1 MKCPECDKPMT
12 SARENYSYTASG
24 LPYVTLVGVEV
35 RRCKACGEHEVVI
48 PKIEHLHRAI
58 ALAVIGKSAR
68 LTAAEVRYLRKY
80 LGWSGA
86 DFARHM
92 GVTPESVSRWE
103 NDREQMSAVAD
114 RLLRLMVAT
123 KAPVSD
129 YSLDLLAELGDESSP
144 VRLRVEVEK
153 GGWHA
158 EAVAA

>member
-1 MKCPECDKPMT
+1 M
-12 SARENYSYTASG
+12 
-24 LPYVTLVGVEV
+24 
-35 RRCKACGEHEVVI
+35 
-48 PKIEHLHRAI
+48 
-58 ALAVIGKSAR
+58 LADSD
-68 LTAAEVRYLRKY
+68 LRHFQAHWN
-80 LGWSGA
+80 GRPNW
-86 DFARHM
+86 
-92 GVTPESVSRWE
+92 

-158 EAVAA
+158 EAVAAYRSHG

>member
-1 MKCPECDKPMT
+1 
-12 SARENYSYTASG
+12 
-24 LPYVTLVGVEV
+24 
-35 RRCKACGEHEVVI
+35 
-48 PKIEHLHRAI
+48 
-58 ALAVIGKSAR
+58 
-68 LTAAEVRYLRKY
+68 
-80 LGWSGA
+80 
-86 DFARHM
+86 M

-114 RLLRLMVAT
+114 RLLRVMVAT

-158 EAVAA
+158 KAVAA